1 MISWCVTILRLDNRL
16 RDLSIRHHDS
26 PLWRGV
32 LNNSKG
38 LGNSDRVSPPSKI
51 LVPIDG
57 SSNAGRALDAAI
69 MLAMTYDAELT
80 ILNVIPTPG
89 LLVEAPTGL
98 GLPPTGIRQYYEQQE
113 GNATYF
119 VDDSRRICRI
129 NGLKNVKTEISR
141 ASKSIVEEI
150 IELSTKRKIDLIV
163 IGTRG
168 LGGFRKLLLGSV
180 SSGVVTH
187 ANCNVLVVR

>member
-1 MISWCVTILRLDNRL
+1 MTVLRLDNRL
-16 RDLSIRHHDS
+16 RDLSIRHEKY
-26 PLWRGV
+26 PLWRRV
-32 LNNSKG
+32 LSNRNALKNSEHIS
-38 LGNSDRVSPPSKI
+38 LPSKI

-57 SSNAGRALDAAI
+57 SNNAKRALDFAI
-69 MLAMTYDAELT
+69 MLAKTYDAELV

-98 GLPPTGIRQYYEQQE
+98 GLPPTGIGQYYEQQE
-113 GNATYF
+113 KNGSDFIEEAI
-119 VDDSRRICRI
+119 RICRT
-129 NGLKNVKTEISR
+129 NGLKNIETEINR

-150 IELSTKRKIDLIV
+150 IELATKRKIDLIV

-187 ANCNVLVVR
+187 AHCNVLVIR